1 MPNNFKNS
9 WKVFVSSYGTES
21 RTVIKTYIWQFIFF
35 YFFTEPCVR
44 VELMEQIPHVAL
56 FCYEHYSLME
66 AVPHYLLFI
75 ILRYLMDSN
84 NQVRKT
90 SQHVLLELLKHELV
104 ERSKN
109 LFIFYNGQSVWLLI
123 NEENMCCAQF

>member
-1 MPNNFKNS
+1 MYQRLVAVLMYSFA
-9 WKVFVSSYGTES
+9 
-21 RTVIKTYIWQFIFF
+21 
-35 YFFTEPCVR
+35 YFPTEPCVR

-66 AVPHYLLFI
+66 AVPQYILYI

-104 ERSKN
+104 ERSK
-109 LFIFYNGQSVWLLI
+109 
-123 NEENMCCAQF
+123 